1 MDLSCGVDRVNHT
14 SPLGVA
20 NVLITL
26 DGDYI
31 FTNNIETLW
40 VSDACLLHRKWL
52 QSCEFHDVLSA
63 ERVTL
68 PLENLDHEKLEAYNG
83 NQRILMALE

>member
-1 MDLSCGVDRVNHT
+1 VNHT

-20 NVLITL
+20 NVLIDL

-31 FTNNIETLW
+31 FTNNIEALW

-52 QSCEFHDVLSA
+52 
-63 ERVTL
+63 
-68 PLENLDHEKLEAYNG
+68 
-83 NQRILMALE
+83 

>member
-1 MDLSCGVDRVNHT
+1 MNYT

-26 DGDYI
+26 DGDYM
-31 FTNNIETLW
+31 FTNNIEALR

-52 QSCEFHDVLSA
+52 
-63 ERVTL
+63 
-68 PLENLDHEKLEAYNG
+68 
-83 NQRILMALE
+83 

>member
-1 MDLSCGVDRVNHT
+1 MDQSCGVDRVNHT

-31 FTNNIETLW
+31 FTNNIEALW

-52 QSCEFHDVLSA
+52 
-63 ERVTL
+63 
-68 PLENLDHEKLEAYNG
+68 
-83 NQRILMALE
+83 

>member
-1 MDLSCGVDRVNHT
+1 MERLERGARLLRRSANFAWYTNGGDNRVNHA

-20 NVLITL
+20 DVLITL

-31 FTNNIETLW
+31 FTNNIEALR

-52 QSCEFHDVLSA
+52 
-63 ERVTL
+63 
-68 PLENLDHEKLEAYNG
+68 
-83 NQRILMALE
+83 

>member
-1 MDLSCGVDRVNHT
+1 VNYI
-14 SPLGVA
+14 SPLEVV

-31 FTNNIETLW
+31 FTNNIEALC

-52 QSCEFHDVLSA
+52 
-63 ERVTL
+63 
-68 PLENLDHEKLEAYNG
+68 
-83 NQRILMALE
+83 

>member
-1 MDLSCGVDRVNHT
+1 MNYA
-14 SPLGVA
+14 SPLRVA

-31 FTNNIETLW
+31 FTNNIEALR

-52 QSCEFHDVLSA
+52 
-63 ERVTL
+63 
-68 PLENLDHEKLEAYNG
+68 
-83 NQRILMALE
+83 

>member
-1 MDLSCGVDRVNHT
+1 VNYA
-14 SPLGVA
+14 SPLRVA

-31 FTNNIETLW
+31 FTNNIEALW

-52 QSCEFHDVLSA
+52 YRAVSFTMSSLRRGSHY
-63 ERVTL
+63 
-68 PLENLDHEKLEAYNG
+68 P
-83 NQRILMALE
+83 

>member
-1 MDLSCGVDRVNHT
+1 MNHT

-31 FTNNIETLW
+31 FTNNIEALW
-40 VSDACLLHRKWL
+40 VSDACLLHRQWL
-52 QSCEFHDVLSA
+52 
-63 ERVTL
+63 
-68 PLENLDHEKLEAYNG
+68 
-83 NQRILMALE
+83 

>member
-1 MDLSCGVDRVNHT
+1 MRWSAHITWYTNRGDNRVNHT

-31 FTNNIETLW
+31 FTNNIEALW

-52 QSCEFHDVLSA
+52 
-63 ERVTL
+63 
-68 PLENLDHEKLEAYNG
+68 
-83 NQRILMALE
+83 